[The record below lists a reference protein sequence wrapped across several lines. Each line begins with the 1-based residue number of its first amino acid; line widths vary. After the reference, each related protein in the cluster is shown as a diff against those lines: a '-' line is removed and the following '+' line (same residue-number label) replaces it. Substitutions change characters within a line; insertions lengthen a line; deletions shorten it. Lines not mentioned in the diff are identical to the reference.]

1 MQLLNSLYIANSP
14 LGGRGV
20 FTSEKIDRGQL
31 IEVSPVL
38 VLQKGDRSHLDK
50 TALYHYYFIWG
61 VDDETCAIAL
71 GYGSLYNHS
80 YSPNAEYEPDYEAN
94 QLSFYAFK
102 DIQAD
107 SEITVNYSG
116 QPEGKIPLWF
126 SVKERGN

>member
-1 MQLLNSLYIANSP
+1 MQMLSSLYIAESP

-20 FTSEKIDRGQL
+20 FTSTKIDQGEL

-38 VLQKGDRSHLDK
+38 VLHKGDRSHLDN
-50 TALYHYYFIWG
+50 TALYNYYFIWG
-61 VDDETCAIAL
+61 ENDETCGIAL

-80 YSPNAEYEPDYEAN
+80 YSPNAEYEPDYQAN

-102 DIQAD
+102 NIDAG

-116 QPEGKIPLWF
+116 QPEGRLPLWF
-126 SVKERGN
+126 AVKEKGN